1 MSDIYPVETLWIT
14 GYPEVIFARGDF
26 KLPPPYPNMVQRDF
40 PWAPQVSYKELR
52 SRRSYPQFF
61 TGSYG
66 TSGSWDGNE
75 WVPKETRHHGT
86 QHYTNGDK
94 FTGSFRN
101 LGGAP
106 SEGTYYFANGNTL
119 KGIFR
124 DWQRGTQTTCVDTGE
139 AEADAW
145 DGCTRSIILKQPNS
159 ISSGIF
165 YNKTHGLSYTGQW
178 TTSPTG
184 ETTLSGYI
192 LVEDIHGHPFIVYYR
207 DGHPYEDFNKWFK
220 ITKQQQCQCCGC
232 KSAAPGPRQV
242 CSRQAWYAAW
252 DVRNPDEIL
261 MSDPLLHPDSREGLW
276 TTNFKKRIYAVWE
289 ADAEAETAAGI
300 GIV

>member
-1 MSDIYPVETLWIT
+1 PDLD
-14 GYPEVIFARGDF
+14 G
-26 KLPPPYPNMVQRDF
+26 RDF
-40 PWAPQVSYKELR
+40 PWAPKVSYKELR
-52 SRRSYPQFF
+52 SGRSYPQFF

-66 TSGSWDGNE
+66 TSGSWDGHV

-124 DWQRGTQTTCVDTGE
+124 DWQRGTC
-139 AEADAW
+139 
-145 DGCTRSIILKQPNS
+145 SIILKQPNS
-159 ISSGIF
+159 ISSGTF
-165 YNKTHGLSYTGQW
+165 YNKTHGISYTGQW

-192 LVEDIHGHPFIVYYR
+192 LVEDIHNWRMPSGTLRPFIVYYR

-220 ITKQQQCQCCGC
+220 ITKQHQCQCRGC

-252 DVRNPDEIL
+252 DVRNDDEIL

-276 TTNFKKRIYAVWE
+276 TTN
-289 ADAEAETAAGI
+289 
-300 GIV
+300 